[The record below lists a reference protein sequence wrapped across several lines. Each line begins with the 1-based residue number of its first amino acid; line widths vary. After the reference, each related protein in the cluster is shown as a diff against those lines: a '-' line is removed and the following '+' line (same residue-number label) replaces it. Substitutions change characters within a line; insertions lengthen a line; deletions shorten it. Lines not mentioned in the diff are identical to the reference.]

1 MSTAARVG
9 RVVGGEGYG
18 SSCEDRR
25 AGEVKLLP
33 TAGEAVAL
41 RSTLH
46 ACNVAANWVS
56 QVAFERG
63 VPREY
68 VLRKHTYAEVRRWQR

>member
-1 MSTAARVG
+1 M
-9 RVVGGEGYG
+9 
-18 SSCEDRR
+18 
-25 AGEVKLLP
+25 KLLP